1 MGTPSFKARVCPGV
15 PWVPATIKFCNNYLG
30 CGSVALWLQQI
41 ANIKFSRFLENIRL
55 DLAGSWGA
63 ARGQL
68 FVIINFKP
76 AEIIMMLVC

>member
-1 MGTPSFKARVCPGV
+1 MYKFDVNRPVLKA
-15 PWVPATIKFCNNYLG
+15 G
-30 CGSVALWLQQI
+30 CAGHHKAEIDVAIIIWLWLQQI